1 MSTWYV
7 GGIPYSDELYHHG
20 IKGQKWG
27 LRRYQND
34 DGSLTPAGRARYGN
48 EIGERGLKKQG
59 LVRRIATGDWA
70 LGNKRIG
77 ERLEARNF
85 RKAEEAQKAGNK
97 KDAEGYKRIGEIQ
110 KKRNIDREK
119 YNSNAST
126 GKLIAQNLL
135 MGGIGADS
143 YRVARQRGETRGRAA
158 VAGILANV
166 PYVGGVAAVATEL
179 YKSKKNYG

>member
-48 EIGERGLKKQG
+48 DLGERGMKKQG
-59 LVRRIATGDWA
+59 LVRRLETGDWA

-85 RKAEEAQKAGNK
+85 RKAEEAAKAGNK
-97 KDAEGYKRIGEIQ
+97 RGAENYKRIAEMQ

-126 GKLIAQNLL
+126 GKIMVQNLL
-135 MGGIGADS
+135 LGSFGADS
-143 YRVARQRGETRGRAA
+143 YRIARQRGESRGEAA
-158 VAGILANV
+158 VAGLLS
-166 PYVGGVAAVATEL
+166 YVLPAAGVAAEF
-179 YKSKKNYG
+179 YKTKKNYG